1 MLGVRV
7 LGRLEA
13 DWDGSGVTPSESR
26 RAWALLGWMALNPGL
41 HERSVV
47 AATMWPDV
55 LDSSARAS
63 LRSALWSLRRSLGPA
78 AAAMVTD
85 RDRLGLDAR
94 TTVVDLREFEALV
107 AAGLDLGN
115 PAKADLGG
123 IPRAIAGRKMPR

>member
-1 MLGVRV
+1 MLRGRV

-13 DWDGSGVTPSESR
+13 DWDGSGVAPPESR

-78 AAAMVTD
+78 ATAVVTD

-94 TTVVDLREFEALV
+94 TTAVDLLEFEAL
-107 AAGLDLGN
+107 AGAGELGRGQG
-115 PAKADLGG
+115 AGG
-123 IPRAIAGRKMPR
+123 GGRAG